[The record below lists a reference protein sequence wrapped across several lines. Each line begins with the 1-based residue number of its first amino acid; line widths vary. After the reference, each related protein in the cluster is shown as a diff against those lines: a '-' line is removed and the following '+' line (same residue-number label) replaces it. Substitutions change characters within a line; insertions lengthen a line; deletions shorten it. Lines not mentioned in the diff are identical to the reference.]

1 MNYFMREIWTKRV
14 AGGVRLLCGIQ
25 KRGHHVT
32 EAVRLAQKKEG
43 GGKNKL
49 KMILKNQKINQYT
62 ELRTVLWVHEMC
74 FGESFSQDFLC
85 PFARRS
91 VDGRALVR
99 GQGPQHVRRDGPAVP
114 RRPPD
119 ADPHALHG
127 RPERGDA
134 GPAL

>member
-32 EAVRLAQKKEG
+32 EAVRLAQKKED

-49 KMILKNQKINQYT
+49 KMILKNQKINQCT
-62 ELRTVLWVHEMC
+62 GLRTVLFLFRVHEMC

-91 VDGRALVR
+91 VDENDTLA
-99 GQGPQHVRRDGPAVP
+99 
-114 RRPPD
+114 
-119 ADPHALHG
+119 
-127 RPERGDA
+127 
-134 GPAL
+134 